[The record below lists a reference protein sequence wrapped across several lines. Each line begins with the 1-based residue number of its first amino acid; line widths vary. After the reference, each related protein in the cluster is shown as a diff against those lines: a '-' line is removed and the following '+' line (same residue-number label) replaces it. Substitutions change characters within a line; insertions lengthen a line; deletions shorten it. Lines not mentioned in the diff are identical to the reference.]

1 MYLKILPFNK
11 TLFKKDFNMVKILA
25 FAMAAILFI
34 SITAYVLSRPNS
46 LNNLEKYFAEEGIE
60 YNRDDMIQ
68 GYKDE
73 IKWKL
78 TDEEA
83 SIFLLI
89 LVPISLVAILFG
101 EEKRMKTFEVLSVM
115 PYTRYEI
122 FFNKLLAAL
131 LAIILPFI
139 INGLIM
145 ILALG
150 ISSNLRIFY
159 SVKHILVWMLSNI
172 YYQLPILSFSLI
184 FGIITGTTISQLIL
198 TVIFLIFPIGFPLLI
213 TFNLEYWGI
222 HWLGDWIGKFRI
234 RSFLDKI
241 LMGYSILGVFDSH
254 NYGIEH
260 YIYYIILSIIL
271 IIISK
276 ILFDKIKL
284 ERSGETLEFEKTEGF
299 FKLGVSVCTALLMAL
314 ILVWFSDG
322 FIYDSFSSRALI
334 LVIGYIIGGALG
346 YFVAKFSIKFNRS
359 KA

>member
-1 MYLKILPFNK
+1 MYSRILPFNK

-25 FAMAAILFI
+25 FVIAAILFV
-34 SITAYVLSRPNS
+34 SITVYLLSRPNALKS
-46 LNNLEKYFAEEGIE
+46 LERDLIEERIE
-60 YNRDDMIQ
+60 YNRDDIIQ
-68 GYKDE
+68 GYKNE

-83 SIFLLI
+83 SIFLLL
-89 LVPISLVAILFG
+89 LVPIVLVVILFG

-115 PYTRYEI
+115 PYTRYEV

-131 LAIILPFI
+131 LAMILPFI

-150 ISSNLRIFY
+150 ISPNLRIFY
-159 SVKHILVWMLSNI
+159 SVKQILVWMLLNV

-184 FGIITGTTISQLIL
+184 FGIIAGTTISQAIL

-213 TFNLEYWGI
+213 AYNLEYLEIHGI
-222 HWLGDWIGKFRI
+222 A
-234 RSFLDKI
+234 DKI
-241 LMGYSILGVFDSH
+241 GLILDRVFLEHSILGVFNS
-254 NYGIEH
+254 YGHGIKYH
-260 YIYYIILSIIL
+260 VYRIMLSIIL

-299 FKLGVSVCTALLMAL
+299 FKVGVSVCTALLMAV

-322 FIYDSFSSRALI
+322 FTYDSFFNRI
-334 LVIGYIIGGALG
+334 LVMIIGYIIGGALG
-346 YFVAKFSIKFNRS
+346 YFVAKFSIKFNKS

>member
-25 FAMAAILFI
+25 FAIAAILFI
-34 SITAYVLSRPNS
+34 SITAYMLSRPNS

-60 YNRDDMIQ
+60 YNRDDIIR
-68 GYKDE
+68 GYKNE

-78 TDEEA
+78 TGEEA
-83 SIFLLI
+83 SIFLLLLIPII
-89 LVPISLVAILFG
+89 LVGILFG
-101 EEKRMKTFEVLSVM
+101 EEKRNKTFEVLSVM

-131 LAIILPFI
+131 LAMILPFI
-139 INGLIM
+139 MNGLIM

-150 ISSNLRIFY
+150 ISHNLRIFY
-159 SVKHILVWMLSNI
+159 SVKQILVWMLLNI
-172 YYQLPILSFSLI
+172 YYQLPILSFSLL
-184 FGIITGTTISQLIL
+184 FGIITGTTISQVIL
-198 TVIFLIFPIGFPLLI
+198 TVIFLIFPVGFPLLI
-213 TFNLEYWGI
+213 AYNLEYWEI
-222 HWLGDWIGKFRI
+222 HWMANNIGSFRI
-234 RSFLDKI
+234 RSFLGKI
-241 LMGYSILGVFDSH
+241 LMDYSILGVFDSY
-254 NYGIEH
+254 NYGIKH

-276 ILFDKIKL
+276 ILFDKIKM

-322 FIYDSFSSRALI
+322 FIYDYFFNRALLLI
-334 LVIGYIIGGALG
+334 IGYIIGGAIG
-346 YFVAKFSIKFNRS
+346 YFVAKFSIKFNKS